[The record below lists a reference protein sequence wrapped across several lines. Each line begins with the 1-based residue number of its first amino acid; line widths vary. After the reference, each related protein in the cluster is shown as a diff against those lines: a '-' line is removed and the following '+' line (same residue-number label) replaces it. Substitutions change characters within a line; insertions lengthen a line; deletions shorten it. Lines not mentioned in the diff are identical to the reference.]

1 LANHQINHEAS
12 ELFQRENLF
21 MSLKLSAE
29 SHSHRIGRHIKDE
42 GLPIIAEGDRAR
54 KFPNIV
60 MTLALESS
68 YKVDAHSLA
77 RWLPENRVPGVFVF
91 ACDDLPA
98 VYKGFTHWSGSSRC
112 YSERLDIA
120 VDPRIGYAH
129 SEARDGSPCCQPR
142 LARLLEPLHHIHGI
156 RIGSIFG
163 LGSASLEEKI
173 IDSMGAPLEES
184 GAIAKRIA
192 RAFDQGDLARSSG
205 DLRLAVVKYKDG
217 LDLLDSPYREYDEDE
232 IWENGPDSGQ
242 PICWYVHMLEI
253 SLSPICLACSIN
265 MTRLP

>member
-1 LANHQINHEAS
+1 
-12 ELFQRENLF
+12 

-29 SHSHRIGRHIKDE
+29 SHSHRIGGHIKDG

-98 VYKGFTHWSGSSRC
+98 VYKGFTDWSGSSRC

-120 VDPRIGYAH
+120 VDPRIGHAH
-129 SEARDGSPCCQPR
+129 SEARDGSPRCQPR

-156 RIGSIFG
+156 RIGSILG
-163 LGSASLEEKI
+163 LGSASLEQKI

-217 LDLLDSPYREYDEDE
+217 LDTLPFSFDDEEE
-232 IWENGPDSGQ
+232 IWEMGPDSGQ
-242 PICWYVHMLEI
+242 PICWYVHM
-253 SLSPICLACSIN
+253 SLFMLDVVSRSIEFSVARGCRPHRFQSSYVQLGEV
-265 MTRLP
+265 TL